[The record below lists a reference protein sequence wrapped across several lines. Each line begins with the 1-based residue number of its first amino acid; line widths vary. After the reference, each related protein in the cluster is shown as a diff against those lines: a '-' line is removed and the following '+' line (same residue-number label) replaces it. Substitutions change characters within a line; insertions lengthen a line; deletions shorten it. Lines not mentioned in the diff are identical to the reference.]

1 MPFDWQQCI
10 KEMSKMHLVST
21 HTLPQMRCREQFAN
35 QKGTLQ
41 TPESS
46 EYLLNHARLSS
57 LLRFILKVALFGGI
71 ERERVRT
78 ILSLS
83 WQRPVTP
90 IEMSRPHNWQCSWRA
105 VCRSLNHSASFAGS
119 KKAVSTCELLWM

>member
-1 MPFDWQQCI
+1 
-10 KEMSKMHLVST
+10 MSKMHLVST
-21 HTLPQMRCREQFAN
+21 HTLPQMRCREQFTN

-71 ERERVRT
+71 ERECKDNF
-78 ILSLS
+78 
-83 WQRPVTP
+83 VT
-90 IEMSRPHNWQCSWRA
+90 
-105 VCRSLNHSASFAGS
+105 
-119 KKAVSTCELLWM
+119 ELTKTSDSNRDVQAP